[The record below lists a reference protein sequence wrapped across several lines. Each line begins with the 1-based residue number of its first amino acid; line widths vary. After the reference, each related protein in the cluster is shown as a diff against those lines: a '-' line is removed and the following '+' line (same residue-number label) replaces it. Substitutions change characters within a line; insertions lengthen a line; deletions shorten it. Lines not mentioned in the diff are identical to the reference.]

1 MKLTGQS
8 FFRAITLGAVLCATS
23 QASLAQDAPSAPKV
37 SIAVAHTEEL
47 VREASFIGRGKAID
61 KVDIVA
67 RVSGFLQDILVENGA
82 DVKKGDVLFQ
92 IEPGTY
98 AANLAARKAD
108 KAAAEANLKL
118 AQIELDRKSEL
129 LRREAGTE
137 ADRDIAQANY
147 QVAEANI
154 EIADA
159 AIKLA
164 ELDLSYTSVAAPFD
178 GRIGRANPSAGELVG
193 PTTAPLVT
201 LIRTAPIHVA
211 FSLTEKQL
219 VSFLQLHDASFEDL
233 ADGSKAL
240 DVFVSLPNGTK
251 LEEVGH
257 IVFADNR
264 IDPATGTVSLDVE
277 FPNENGLIFDG
288 SFVSLRIE
296 DNVPM
301 DALLIPQA
309 AVQRDQR
316 GDFVLVVGAEQLVE
330 QRYVTLGRQEGVSV
344 VVEEGLVEGEAV
356 IIEGLQRVRPGV
368 EVTAVLAGSATSE
381 EGN

>member
-8 FFRAITLGAVLCATS
+8 FFQAITFGAALFASS
-23 QASLAQDAPSAPKV
+23 QVSVAQEAPSGPMV
-37 SIAVAHTEEL
+37 SIAVAHTEGL
-47 VREASFIGRGKAID
+47 VLEATFIGRGKAID

-67 RVSGFLQDILVENGA
+67 RVSGFLQDFLVKNGA
-82 DVKKGDVLFQ
+82 DVKKGEVLFK

-98 AANLAARKAD
+98 AANLAARKAE
-108 KAAAEANLKL
+108 KASAVAQLKL

-129 LRREAGTE
+129 LRRESGTV
-137 ADRDIAQANY
+137 ADRDIAQANF

-159 AIKLA
+159 TIQLA

-178 GRIGRANPSAGELVG
+178 GRIGRANPSVGELVG
-193 PTTAPLVT
+193 PTTSPLVT
-201 LIRTAPIHVA
+201 LIRTAPIYVE

-219 VSFLQLHDASFEDL
+219 VNFLQVHDASLENL
-233 ADGSKAL
+233 ANGSKAL
-240 DVFVSLPNGTK
+240 DVFVSLPNGTQ

-277 FPNENGLIFDG
+277 FPNDNGLIFDG

-296 DNVPM
+296 DNAPT

-316 GDFVLVVGAEQLVE
+316 GDFVLVVGAEQTVE
-330 QRYVTLGRQEGVSV
+330 QRYVTLGRQDGVSV
-344 VVEEGLVEGEAV
+344 VVDDGLVEGEAV

-368 EVTAVLAGSATSE
+368 EVNAILAGSATSA